1 MRGSFQCCNRQL
13 TNPYTEQI
21 TEFYRRRAVT
31 PKNQSIIESVL
42 QRVHARMGEL
52 IQVCEPTSKKQ
63 EPSPT
68 IEQLRQTVLGLHL
81 TAIAH
86 YAEGYPYPYE
96 SDVRRSVN
104 VVGRCL
110 YADPFSQ
117 PGSYCLPK
125 LWHNTELGKLV
136 YAALYRFYTEERE
149 GQLLTTAEM
158 RNLFNVE
165 RQTIHQWIEDGL
177 IFPVYHEG
185 APLFYRKDVDRL
197 QKKRAKK
204 RIRGPRA
211 SSEQ

>member
-1 MRGSFQCCNRQL
+1 M
-13 TNPYTEQI
+13 
-21 TEFYRRRAVT
+21 T
-31 PKNQSIIESVL
+31 PKNQRIIESVL
-42 QRVHARMGEL
+42 QRVHARISEL
-52 IQVCEPTSKKQ
+52 IQVCEPASKKP

-86 YAEGYPYPYE
+86 YAEGYPYSYE
-96 SDVRRSVN
+96 SDVRRSVS

-110 YADPFSQ
+110 YADSFSQ
-117 PGSYCLPK
+117 PGSYRLPK
-125 LWHNTELGKLV
+125 LWHHTELGKLV

-185 APLFYRKDVDRL
+185 APLFYRKDVDTL
-197 QKKRAKK
+197 QKNRAK
-204 RIRGPRA
+204 RRVRRSRA
-211 SSEQ
+211 SPDQ